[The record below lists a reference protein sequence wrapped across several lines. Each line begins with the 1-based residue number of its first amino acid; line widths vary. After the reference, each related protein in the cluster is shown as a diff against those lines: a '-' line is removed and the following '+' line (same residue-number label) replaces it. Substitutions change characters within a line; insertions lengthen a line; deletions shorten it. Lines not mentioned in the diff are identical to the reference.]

1 MGERRS
7 RSVNDK
13 LLERKVVARAAVMF
27 RCIRGSSSVAGGWL
41 PGKGPLTLH
50 FHPGENFTGAITRDD
65 MTLLFY
71 LKSRARRGK
80 SRLPVTGLCRV
91 VQTGP
96 ALPEQQT
103 AGIIFCVKL
112 TKECAKPAN
121 SLQQPSW
128 HAKC

>member
-1 MGERRS
+1 MGEGRS

-41 PGKGPLTLH
+41 PGKGLLTLH

-80 SRLPVTGLCRV
+80 SRLPVTGLCRSDR
-91 VQTGP
+91 
-96 ALPEQQT
+96 ASSSR
-103 AGIIFCVKL
+103 A
-112 TKECAKPAN
+112 AN
-121 SLQQPSW
+121 GWYHFLRQID
-128 HAKC
+128 KRVR